1 MTETMTALFS
11 LPVFGIILTVF
22 CFYLGVQ
29 TKRLLPHPLVNPLFV
44 ANIYLILFF
53 VFTPLTL
60 PQYMQGGGIIQLFIV
75 PATTILA
82 LKIYRQRRLL
92 FANIIPITAGCIT
105 GSIVSI
111 GSVLLLCKLFNME
124 EALRISLLPKSVTT
138 AIALELSEQNGGLRG
153 LTVTAVIFTGMTS
166 CVLAPFLIKVLK
178 LKYPV
183 AAGIA
188 MGASGHAIGTSA
200 AIELGETEGAMSGL
214 AMALMGII
222 TSVIFAVFI

>member
-1 MTETMTALFS
+1 MTETMAELFS

-29 TKRLLPHPLVNPLFV
+29 TRRLLPHPLVNPLFV

-53 VFTPLTL
+53 VLTPLTL
-60 PQYMQGGGIIQLFIV
+60 PQYMRGGTIIQLFIV

-92 FANIIPITAGCIT
+92 FANVIPIAAGCLA
-105 GSIVSI
+105 GSVVSI
-111 GSVLLLCKLFNME
+111 GSVLLLCKLFNIE
-124 EALRISLLPKSVTT
+124 EVLRISLLPKSVTT

-153 LTVTAVIFTGMTS
+153 LTVTAVIVTGMTS
-166 CVLAPFLIKVLK
+166 CVLAPFLIKVFRLK
-178 LKYPV
+178 DPV

-188 MGASGHAIGTSA
+188 MGASGHAIATSA
-200 AIELGETEGAMSGL
+200 ALELGETEGAMSGL

>member
-1 MTETMTALFS
+1 MEMVNELFS
-11 LPVFGIILTVF
+11 LPVFGIIITVI
-22 CFYLGVQ
+22 CFYFGVQ

-44 ANIYLILFF
+44 ANIYLILVL
-53 VFTPLTL
+53 VFARISLN
-60 PQYMQGGGIIQLFIV
+60 QYMQGGNIIQLFIV

-82 LKIYRQRRLL
+82 LKIYRQRQLL
-92 FANIIPITAGCIT
+92 FTNIIPIIAGCVV

-111 GSVLLLCKLFNME
+111 GSVLVLCKVFNIE
-124 EALRISLLPKSVTT
+124 ETLRISLLPKSVTT

-178 LKYPV
+178 LKDPV

-188 MGASGHAIGTSA
+188 MGASGHAIATSA

-214 AMALMGII
+214 SMALMGII
-222 TSVIFAVFI
+222 TSVLFAVFL